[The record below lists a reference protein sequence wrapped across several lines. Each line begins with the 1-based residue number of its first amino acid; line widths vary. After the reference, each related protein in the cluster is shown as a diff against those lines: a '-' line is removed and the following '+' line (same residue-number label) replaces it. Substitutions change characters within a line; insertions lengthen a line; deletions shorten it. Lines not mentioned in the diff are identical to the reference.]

1 MNPVIKTLLMILG
14 GVLGILSVPVII
26 ILFHDYLNAFF
37 AITLFIACFVVFFY
51 YTYEEYLPMVQA
63 AQLEEE
69 SIIHGFSG
77 NKDKIRYYK
86 GFKKH
91 FDGEIDLEQLE
102 KWFKHHPHTD

>member
-26 ILFHDYLNAFF
+26 ILFYDYLNAFF

-91 FDGEIDLEQLE
+91 FDGELDLEQLE
-102 KWFKHHPHTD
+102 KWFKHHPHKD